1 MAELTKVYKTALIT
15 PKADADTGGF
25 SGYGS
30 VFHALDFHN
39 DIVAKGAYKDD
50 LPRFLDKGFVGGPD
64 HNHAKPIGR
73 FKSAVEDNHGLWVD
87 AVYSSTAFAQETR
100 TLIQEE
106 VIKSLSVG
114 ILPLQVKRLKTKAEV
129 LKYWAEN
136 SYEPS
141 EDDLARAEGG
151 ARLIK
156 RARILEISP
165 VALPANE
172 HAEITAYKAGR
183 KISRG
188 NVDLINSSITEIKA
202 ALQRLEDLVAT
213 VETAHAEEE
222 AAEPEIT
229 VIADPLQGY
238 EVTLASFKSFLK
250 EDNQ

>member
-1 MAELTKVYKTALIT
+1 MAELTKVYKTALI
-15 PKADADTGGF
+15 ASRAEESQTGGF

-30 VFHALDFHN
+30 TFHTLDYHN
-39 DIVAKGAYKDD
+39 DIIAKGAYKDD
-50 LPRFLDKGFVGGPD
+50 LARFLEKGFVGGPD

-73 FKSAVEDNHGLWVD
+73 FKSAFEDVRGLWVD
-87 AVYSSTAFAQETR
+87 AVYSSTPFAQETR

-114 ILPLQVKRLKTKAEV
+114 ILPLQAKRLKTKAEV
-129 LKYWAEN
+129 LKYWSEN
-136 SYEPS
+136 DYDPS
-141 EDDLARAEGG
+141 EEELMRAEGG

-188 NVDLINSSITEIKA
+188 NVDLINSSISEIKA

-213 VETAHAEEE
+213 VETAQAEEE

-229 VIADPLQGY
+229 VISDPLQQY
-238 EVTLASFKSFLK
+238 EVTLASFKSFL
-250 EDNQ
+250 EG